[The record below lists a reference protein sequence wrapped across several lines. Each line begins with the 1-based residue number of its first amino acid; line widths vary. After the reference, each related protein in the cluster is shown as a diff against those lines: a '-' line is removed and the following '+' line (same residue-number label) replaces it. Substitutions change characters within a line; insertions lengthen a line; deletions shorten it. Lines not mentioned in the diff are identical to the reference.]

1 MYQAVALSALSAQS
15 ALLCLGAKMQKVRK
29 MQGLKDKKSYLCLA
43 IAPFEGM
50 SPFKNGRKIRVFA
63 IFFCVYQKSCIFAS
77 LELAEPLNNA

>member
-29 MQGLKDKKSYLCLA
+29 MQGRKDKKQYLCHRTVCQ
-43 IAPFEGM
+43 EGM
-50 SPFKNGRKIRVFA
+50 KASIRGRKNIDFA
-63 IFFCVYQKSCIFAS
+63 KYFCFYQKSCIFAS